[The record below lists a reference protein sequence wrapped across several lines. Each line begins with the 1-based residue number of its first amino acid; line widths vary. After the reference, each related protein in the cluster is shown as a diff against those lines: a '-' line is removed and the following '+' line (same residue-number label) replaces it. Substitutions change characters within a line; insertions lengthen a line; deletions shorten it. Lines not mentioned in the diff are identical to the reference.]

1 MAAFR
6 SGIADV
12 RCAGQHEANIPELR
26 STQASIAVSAD
37 GAHWFLINASP
48 DLRQQLIATPQLHPK
63 AGQLRHSPIA
73 GVILTN
79 GEVDA
84 VAGLLSMREGSPFT
98 LYAHERV
105 LAILR
110 SNSIFNVLGEK
121 NVKRQ
126 PIEADRAFEP
136 ALPDGSPSGMEVLPF
151 EVPGK
156 GAWYLEG
163 KAHPAGGD
171 GAGDTL
177 GLRIPDKASGKYFYF
192 LAACAGV
199 TDDLKSRLA
208 GAPLVFFDGT
218 VWRDDELI
226 VAGPRQQDGTR
237 DGTYFNV
244 GRPRRDREP
253 CRPRYRPQA
262 VPAYQQLQ
270 PGAAR
275 RLGRAK
281 GRRTGRLADSG
292 RWNGDRAVNVMAKGK
307 MTAEMTALSIGKGI
321 TLNNADELE
330 AMLRHIGATRY
341 HNLHPFHRLLHGGKL
356 NKGQV
361 QAWALNRYFYQ
372 STIPLK
378 DAMVISRFRDR
389 ATRVEWRHRIEDHDG
404 DIGSEG
410 GIERWLKLTEG
421 LGLDSAYVE
430 STEGILPAT
439 RFAVEAYVH
448 FCRDNTPLEAIA
460 SSLTELFAPNLH
472 EERIS
477 GMLQHYDFVNP
488 DIMSYFS
495 RRLTQAPR
503 DAGFA
508 LEYVKANAKTPAER
522 EAVCNALI
530 FKTNVLWVQL
540 DALYHA
546 YVEGHIPPGAFVPKG
561 ASDRWHGAATSVSA
575 RRAGRNCRGTP
586 G

>member
-1 MAAFR
+1 MLRVVVLGAAAGGGVPQWNCGCPVCRKAR
-6 SGIADV
+6 SD
-12 RCAGQHEANIPELR
+12 HPELQ

-37 GAHWFLINASP
+37 GKHWYLVNASP
-48 DLRQQLIATPQLHPK
+48 DLRQQLIATPQLHPE

-79 GEVDA
+79 GEIDA

-98 LYAHERV
+98 LYAHQRV
-105 LAILR
+105 LAILK
-110 SNSIFNVLGEK
+110 SNSIFNVLNEK

-126 PIEADRAFEP
+126 PIEVDKAFEP
-136 ALPDGSPSGMEVLPF
+136 ALPDGSPSGIEVLPF

-177 GLRIPDKASGKYFYF
+177 GLRILDKSSGKYFYF
-192 LAACAGV
+192 LAACARV

-208 GAPLVFFDGT
+208 GAALVFFDGT

-226 VAGPRQQDGTR
+226 AAGPRRQDGTR
-237 DGTYFNV
+237 HGPYFDV
-244 GRPRRDREP
+244 GRSRRDREP
-253 CRPRYRPQA
+253 CRPRHRPED
-262 VPAYQQLQ
+262 VLAYQQLQ
-270 PGAAR
+270 PGAAA
-275 RLGRAK
+275 RLGRAQD
-281 GRRTGRLADSG
+281 RRTGGLAHP
-292 RWNGDRAVNVMAKGK
+292 RRRNGDHAVNVVA
-307 MTAEMTALSIGKGI
+307 MTGMTALSIGKGI
-321 TLNNADELE
+321 TLNSAEELE
-330 AMLRHIGATRY
+330 ATLRHIGATRY

-389 ATRVEWRHRIEDHDG
+389 ATRIEWRHRIEDHDG
-404 DIGSEG
+404 DPGTEG

-448 FCRDNTPLEAIA
+448 FCRDKTPLEAIA

-508 LEYVKANAKTPAER
+508 LEYVKAHAKTPAER

-561 ASDRWHGAATSVSA
+561 T
-575 RRAGRNCRGTP
+575 
-586 G
+586 